1 MADYLLIKNI
11 MKRKIKITLRQ
22 LKNLL
27 SVSEMRPTQS
37 ITIIMDGVDKEELA
51 DVMKILSRKKKV

>member
-1 MADYLLIKNI
+1 

-27 SVSEMRPTQS
+27 SVSEMRPKQS
-37 ITIIMDGVDKEELA
+37 ITIIMDGIDKEELA
-51 DVMKILSRKKKV
+51 EVMKVLSGKKKN